1 MVLDICCLLDTLG
14 EVTYFT
20 MRNDK
25 SDFQDIFSDILQW
38 AGLIIAGLSIAGLF
52 VSSEWL
58 IKASY
63 ETMTEFGSN
72 DSEASSFL
80 YKVFIEILNFSSWL
94 KVLPTGYK
102 ISGIIIGGLLL
113 IIGSTLED

>member
-14 EVTYFT
+14 ETTHFI
-20 MRNDK
+20 MKNDT

-38 AGLIIAGLSIAGLF
+38 AGLIIAGVSIAGLF
-52 VSSEWL
+52 VSSGWL
-58 IKASY
+58 IKALS
-63 ETMTEFGSN
+63 ETMNEFGSN

-80 YKVFIEILNFSSWL
+80 YKVSIEILNFASWL
-94 KVLPTGYK
+94 KALPTGYK

-113 IIGSTLED
+113 IKGSTMED